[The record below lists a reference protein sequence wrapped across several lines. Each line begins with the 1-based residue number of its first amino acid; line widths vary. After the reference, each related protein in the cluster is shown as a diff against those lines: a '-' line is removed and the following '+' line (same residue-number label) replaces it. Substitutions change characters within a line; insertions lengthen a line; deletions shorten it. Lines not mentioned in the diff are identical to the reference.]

1 MFILKNGFR
10 QLTHNYPE
18 LEAVESSTGNITIGK
33 LSINSLDTLSQH
45 LASIYS
51 DAISYEISHIEGP
64 EERHWLY
71 QTIENLSSL
80 QPAPALL
87 RHMSRLLIH
96 SEVFDH
102 FMAKRFAQVKRYGLE
117 GCESM
122 IIAIDLIMQ
131 LCKAEHLVFGMAHR
145 GRINLMIGLLGYPP
159 QAVFH
164 KLSGNSE
171 LPKEWSGTAD
181 VLSHLC
187 ITHGILH
194 YC

>member
-1 MFILKNGFR
+1 VA
-10 QLTHNYPE
+10 T
-18 LEAVESSTGNITIGK
+18 SSVGQVTIGK
-33 LSINSLDTLSQH
+33 LSTNSLDALSRH

-51 DAISYEISHIEGP
+51 DTVSYEISHIEDP
-64 EERHWLY
+64 AERRWLY
-71 QTIENLSSL
+71 QTIESLSSL

-87 RHMSRLLIH
+87 RHMSQLLIH

-102 FMAKRFAQVKRYGLE
+102 FMTRRFAQVKRYGLE

-122 IIAIDLIMQ
+122 IVAIDIIMR
-131 LCKAEHLVFGMAHR
+131 LCKVEHLVFGMAHR
-145 GRINLMIGLLGYPP
+145 GRINLIVGLLEYPP

-171 LPKEWSGTAD
+171 LPKEWPGTAD

-187 ITHGILH
+187 TIH
-194 YC
+194 

>member
-1 MFILKNGFR
+1 MCSTNGFR
-10 QLTHNYPE
+10 QLVHNCPE
-18 LEAVESSTGNITIGK
+18 LEVAANDFGQITIGK
-33 LSINSLDTLSQH
+33 LSINSLDALSQH
-45 LASIYS
+45 LAIIYS
-51 DAISYEISHIEGP
+51 DTISYEISHIEDSD
-64 EERHWLY
+64 ERRWFY

-87 RHMSRLLIH
+87 RHMSQLLIH

-102 FMAKRFAQVKRYGLE
+102 FMTKRFAQVKRYGLE

-122 IIAIDLIMQ
+122 IVAIDIIMQ

-164 KLSGNSE
+164 KLSGDSE
-171 LPKEWSGTAD
+171 LAKEWPGTAD

-187 ITHGILH
+187 MIHWILH
-194 YC
+194 HC